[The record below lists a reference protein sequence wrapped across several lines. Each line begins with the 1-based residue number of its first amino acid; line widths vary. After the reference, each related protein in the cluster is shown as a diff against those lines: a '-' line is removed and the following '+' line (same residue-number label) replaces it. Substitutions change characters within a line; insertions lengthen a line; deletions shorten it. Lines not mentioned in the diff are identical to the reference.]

1 MSPNHGN
8 QLGGTP
14 IIITGQCFDETSSI
28 TCCFGEIETSCV
40 RGSNREALC
49 ISPSLM

>member
-1 MSPNHGN
+1 MSPNYGN

-14 IIITGQCFDETSSI
+14 IIITGPCFDETSSI